1 MTLEQIRDLV
11 LQHQKTIATLDE
23 WAEAMERRMSV
34 IEKHSDLLTKVQITL
49 ERINASNNFFA
60 EKLNDM
66 KLSLEAI
73 NSENK
78 IQHTELS
85 TRVRKIEDQP
95 GEKWNKATWVIIT
108 AFLMAAAAFIT
119 NQLNP

>member
-11 LQHQKTIATLDE
+11 LQHQKTIAALDE
-23 WAEAMERRMSV
+23 WAEAMERRMSA

-78 IQHTELS
+78 AQHAELS
-85 TRVRKIEDQP
+85 ARVKKIEDQP

-108 AFLMAAAAFIT
+108 AFLMAAAAFVT
-119 NQLNP
+119 DLLNP

>member
-23 WAEAMERRMSV
+23 WAEAMERRMST

-78 IQHTELS
+78 IQHIELS

-108 AFLMAAAAFIT
+108 AFLMAAVAFIT
-119 NQLNP
+119 DLLNK

>member
-23 WAEAMERRMSV
+23 WAEAMERRMST

-95 GEKWNKATWVIIT
+95 GEKWNKAIWVIIT

-119 NQLNP
+119 DQLKP